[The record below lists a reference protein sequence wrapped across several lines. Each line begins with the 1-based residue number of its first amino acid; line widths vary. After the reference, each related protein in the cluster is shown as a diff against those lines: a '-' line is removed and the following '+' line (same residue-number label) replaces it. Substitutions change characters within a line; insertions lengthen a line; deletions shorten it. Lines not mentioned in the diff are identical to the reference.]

1 MDVNFPLAEFTE
13 VLVAA
18 LLGGAIGFDRELRD
32 RPAGLRTHMLVA
44 IASAMFVTLA
54 EALIEIEVDRA
65 LVRSDPVRI
74 VEAIVTGVA
83 FLGAGTIFRASGDGI
98 KGLTTAASLL
108 LAAALGV
115 AAALQLWAF
124 AVGVT
129 IFALLVLR
137 VLGIVESRLHRRRK
151 ATADAPDDSE
161 VRAPRP

>member
-1 MDVNFPLAEFTE
+1 MDLTFPWAEFSE

-18 LLGGAIGFDRELRD
+18 LLGGAIGFDRELRE

-44 IASAMFVTLA
+44 ISAAMFVTLA
-54 EALIEIEVDRA
+54 EALIEIDVDRD

-83 FLGAGTIFRASGDGI
+83 FLGAGTIFRGTSDTV

-115 AAALQLWAF
+115 AAALNLWLLAT
-124 AVGVT
+124 GVT
-129 IFALLVLR
+129 VFALVVLR
-137 VLGIVESRLHRRRK
+137 ALGLIESRMHRGHDKSTEEEPSGRTR
-151 ATADAPDDSE
+151 D
-161 VRAPRP
+161 